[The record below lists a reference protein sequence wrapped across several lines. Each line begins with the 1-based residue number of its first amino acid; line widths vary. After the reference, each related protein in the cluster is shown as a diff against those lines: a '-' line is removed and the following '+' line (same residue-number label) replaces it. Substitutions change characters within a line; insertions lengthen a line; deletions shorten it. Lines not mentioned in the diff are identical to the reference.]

1 LSTLH
6 TGSWIHGDFD
16 IWIGD
21 PEENRAWELLGH
33 TRDFLQAKAD
43 RHEITPDQF
52 KKAMQEIYAAEGSD
66 WFWWYGGDF
75 VTDNDLLFDEL
86 FRTHLQN
93 VYRICGAPIP
103 DVLKTNIC
111 RSEVAREVRKPT
123 DLITPVIDGL
133 ITSYYEWAG
142 AGVYEAGRNMGAMY
156 RSERCVEA
164 VHFGSDLTTFYLR
177 VDFRKGVQIPAKAT
191 LRVNFVD
198 PTHRA
203 LIVSRLKPDLDGAQL
218 WLTDPDAAYRKLIDV
233 RLIKFEKILELGV
246 PLADLGWKQREQ
258 ASFFVQLLE
267 NDVELE
273 RHPDIGTLNMP
284 VPDELFAAE
293 NWSV

>member
-1 LSTLH
+1 
-6 TGSWIHGDFD
+6 
-16 IWIGD
+16 
-21 PEENRAWELLGH
+21 
-33 TRDFLQAKAD
+33 
-43 RHEITPDQF
+43 
-52 KKAMQEIYAAEGSD
+52 
-66 WFWWYGGDF
+66 
-75 VTDNDLLFDEL
+75 
-86 FRTHLQN
+86 

-142 AGVYEAGRNMGAMY
+142 AGIYEAGRNMGAMY

-177 VDFRKGVQIPAKAT
+177 VDFRKGAKIPAKAT

-203 LIVSRLKPDLDGAQL
+203 LIVSRLKPDLDGAEL

-246 PLADLGWKQREQ
+246 PLADLDWKQREQ

-273 RHPDIGTLNMP
+273 RHPDIGTLNMI
-284 VPDELFAAE
+284 VPDELFATE
-293 NWSV
+293 NWWV

>member
-1 LSTLH
+1 
-6 TGSWIHGDFD
+6 
-16 IWIGD
+16 
-21 PEENRAWELLGH
+21 LLGQ
-33 TRDFLQAKAD
+33 TRDFLQAKAG
-43 RHEITPDQF
+43 RKEITPDQF

-75 VTDNDLLFDEL
+75 VTDNDLIFDEL

-93 VYRICGAPIP
+93 VYRICGVPVP

-111 RSEVAREVRKPT
+111 RSEVAREIRKPT
-123 DLITPVIDGL
+123 DLVTPQIDGL

-142 AGVYEAGRNMGAMY
+142 AGVYEAGRSLGAMY

-164 VHFGSDLTTFYLR
+164 IHFGCDLTTFYLR
-177 VDFRKGVQIPAKAT
+177 VDFRKDVALPGKAL

-203 LIVSRLKPDLDGAQL
+203 LTVPRLARELDRAEL
-218 WLTDPDAAYRKLIDV
+218 WLTEVGSSYRKLMDV
-233 RLIKFEKILELGV
+233 GLIKFDRILELGV
-246 PLADLGWKQREQ
+246 PLANLGWKTREQ

-267 NDVELE
+267 QDVELE
-273 RHPDIGTLNMP
+273 RHPDFGALCLT
-284 VPDELFAAE
+284 VPDELFATE
-293 NWSV
+293 NWWVKGSKQMTTQSGLQCAGSIY